1 MKKAKL
7 WEEYRKLRVT
17 TVLTT
22 IVMAALSYVWLDH
35 ELSIVAL
42 IILGGIGTLYT
53 INDMEKR
60 ERQELRKRRM
70 ERFRMM
76 TKEEL
81 LASAD
86 RKGA

>member
-7 WEEYRKLRVT
+7 WEEYRNLRIT
-17 TVLTT
+17 TVAAT
-22 IVMAALSYVWLDH
+22 IVIAALSYVWLDH

-42 IILGGIGTLYT
+42 AVFSGIGTLYT

-81 LASAD
+81 FASAD
-86 RKGA
+86 RKEA